1 MKLTSAIFAVI
12 ALGAVS
18 GQAEA
23 KNCQKGLYYC
33 RDSLLKRGQYLSQIN
48 ATGHNDAKDIYYC
61 LGGRMGSIVWQD
73 YCGGGCQDGGDDMT
87 DYYYCLNALPSL
99 SHLCATTMTP
109 EASPAPSAT
118 PATESLKDTADRL
131 FPAYLALTNEL
142 FAALHALAP
151 PTSDFGLS
159 RSMLLSYHNNN
170 SNHPI
175 APRPQ
180 PPQPASA
187 QKHLPLLLP
196 AAVPPPP
203 LASPHEPARILRQ
216 LVALDEDVKLF
227 ARRLEAHQK
236 TQRELEDAQMALID
250 QEAGAMDL
258 CRLANLKRFECDELV
273 HEANTLLAKAA
284 KSRNDPINVEAV
296 TSYATRLAK
305 YTMDAAA
312 AHATPDRVHEPPIP
326 QEQHMRMSLL
336 FQEGHAMGAAAA
348 ADLDEDEAAAV
359 GTPEQIPAFTF
370 GADLTDH
377 SPKKHGDT
385 TGGSSHHDELLDLD
399 FDEF

>member
-1 MKLTSAIFAVI
+1 
-12 ALGAVS
+12 
-18 GQAEA
+18 
-23 KNCQKGLYYC
+23 
-33 RDSLLKRGQYLSQIN
+33 
-48 ATGHNDAKDIYYC
+48 
-61 LGGRMGSIVWQD
+61 
-73 YCGGGCQDGGDDMT
+73 
-87 DYYYCLNALPSL
+87 
-99 SHLCATTMTP
+99 MTP

-118 PATESLKDTADRL
+118 PAASSTESLKDTADRL
-131 FPAYLALTNEL
+131 FPAYLTLTNEL

-159 RSMLLSYHNNN
+159 RGILLSYSNNN
-170 SNHPI
+170 SNHPT
-175 APRPQ
+175 APQPQ
-180 PPQPASA
+180 PPPPASA
-187 QKHLPLLLP
+187 QKHL
-196 AAVPPPP
+196 PPPP

-273 HEANTLLAKAA
+273 YEANTLLAKAA
-284 KSRNDPINVEAV
+284 KSRNDPINVQAV

-312 AHATPDRVHEPPIP
+312 DAHATTPDRVHEPPIP

-348 ADLDEDEAAAV
+348 ADLDENEAAAV

-370 GADLTDH
+370 GADLADH
-377 SPKKHGDT
+377 SPKKHGDAT
-385 TGGSSHHDELLDLD
+385 GGGSSHDELLDLD

>member
-23 KNCQKGLYYC
+23 KNCRNGLYYC
-33 RDSLLKRGQYLSQIN
+33 RDSLLKRGQYQSQIN
-48 ATGHNDAKDIYYC
+48 ATGHNDVNDIFYC
-61 LGGRMGSIVWQD
+61 LGGRLGSI
-73 YCGGGCQDGGDDMT
+73 
-87 DYYYCLNALPSL
+87 
-99 SHLCATTMTP
+99 MTP
-109 EASPAPSAT
+109 ETSPAPSAT
-118 PATESLKDTADRL
+118 PAAASSTESLKDTADRL

-159 RSMLLSYHNNN
+159 RGMLLSYHNNN

-273 HEANTLLAKAA
+273 YEANTLLAKAA
-284 KSRNDPINVEAV
+284 KSRNDPINVQAV

-305 YTMDAAA
+305 YTMDAAT
-312 AHATPDRVHEPPIP
+312 AHTTTPDRVHEPPIP

-370 GADLTDH
+370 GADLADH
-377 SPKKHGDT
+377 SPKKHGDI
-385 TGGSSHHDELLDLD
+385 TGGSSNHDELLDLD